1 MYRKGDNMSL
11 RKKIY
16 DDMVDAMK
24 SKDKETLSVL
34 RMVKGSIQLEEINK
48 KKELEDDDVIAVIS
62 KQIKTRKD
70 ANLEFEK
77 GNRQDLIDKNNAE
90 ISILNRY
97 MPEQLDSSEVES
109 IITEAMNRLEIT
121 TQKQMGLLMKDIM
134 PKLKGRADM
143 SVVNELIRNK
153 LN

>member
-1 MYRKGDNMSL
+1 MSL
-11 RKKIY
+11 KQKIY
-16 DDMVDAMK
+16 DDMVEAMK

-97 MPEQLDSSEVES
+97 MPEQLDSSEIES
-109 IITEAMNRLEIT
+109 IITEAMTRLEIT

-143 SVVNELIRNK
+143 SVVNELIKIK